1 MRPDPDASCGGS
13 RKANSGANKLS
24 AQLRKLSVSFNLWIM
39 ATLRAAI
46 STMRGGFGGVMRRV
60 VGDETQSE
68 ARAKREGLPEVSGG
82 SRYL

>member
-1 MRPDPDASCGGS
+1 
-13 RKANSGANKLS
+13 
-24 AQLRKLSVSFNLWIM
+24 M